1 MASKYKTLIMLS
13 NLKRL
18 AEDMCKDFSML
29 DYKDLTL
36 PGNGNAICYTFKT
49 HGIRVVIITNN
60 EVDIVTDVR
69 VYEDQNKDLK
79 LYCHKIKSHTPML
92 DYDKMKGICYASV
105 KKFLEILPEAEK
117 QIKEIKMNK
126 KLNDVEKDFIE
137 D

>member
-1 MASKYKTLIMLS
+1 MLS
-13 NLKRL
+13 NLKKL

-36 PGNGNAICYTFKT
+36 PGNGLAICYKFRT
-49 HGIRVVIITNN
+49 HGIRVITITNN
-60 EVDIVTDVR
+60 EVEIVTSVKI
-69 VYEDQNKDLK
+69 YEDQNKNPK

-105 KKFLEILPEAEK
+105 KKFLTNLHEVEK

-137 D
+137 G

>member
-1 MASKYKTLIMLS
+1 MLS

-36 PGNGNAICYTFKT
+36 PGNGNAICYFKT

-69 VYEDQNKDLK
+69 VYEDQNKDPK

-117 QIKEIKMNK
+117 QIKEIKMNN